1 MDDGRIA
8 DGTDGPRV
16 GPARS
21 RVALAAKV
29 TTLAWLC
36 VLGAGFA
43 LGGVASTYTGKASE
57 LPKWNGLDYFL
68 FCGKEFA
75 MLAGAISLPFA
86 VMFFIFL
93 WWAL

>member
-1 MDDGRIA
+1 
-8 DGTDGPRV
+8 
-16 GPARS
+16 
-21 RVALAAKV
+21 
-29 TTLAWLC
+29 
-36 VLGAGFA
+36 
-43 LGGVASTYTGKASE
+43 VASTYTGKASE